1 MALGAVLSL
10 HRSVEALFPYH
21 SPNILHR
28 PKPTNS
34 FLCSL
39 CNYFFSLLCV
49 LNLLLSAEP
58 LRPYKHSKVTL
69 ILFKKSTLNS
79 MCFSGFQPLSSF
91 ATRLLKR
98 ITHISNWKRIQLNP
112 HPIHFIQDSRER
124 IYILHCDW
132 FLSLFWYG
140 CLINREIFNLEKDS
154 DGAFRKEKADF
165 LLGMQNTQWREQI
178 VPGYLFT
185 KHSVRDSLLE
195 V

>member
-1 MALGAVLSL
+1 MPPAWGC
-10 HRSVEALFPYH
+10 F
-21 SPNILHR
+21 
-28 PKPTNS
+28 
-34 FLCSL
+34 
-39 CNYFFSLLCV
+39 
-49 LNLLLSAEP
+49 LLSWSSSQLSP
-58 LRPYKHSKVTL
+58 SGHTRTVKVTL

-79 MCFSGFQPLSSF
+79 VCFSGFHPLSSF

-98 ITHISNWKRIQLNP
+98 ITHISNPHSIE
-112 HPIHFIQDSRER
+112 HPIHFIIQDSRER

-165 LLGMQNTQWREQI
+165 LLGMQNTQWMEQI

-185 KHSVRDSLLE
+185 KHSVRDSLLD